1 MKLIKLFIAFLTLVC
16 ICFLIHVSHTLVECF
31 GFPMGVIMAAFPITA
46 AAILLYSFVELVE
59 TAQENRRMQERLR
72 NQPF

>member
-1 MKLIKLFIAFLTLVC
+1 
-16 ICFLIHVSHTLVECF
+16 
-31 GFPMGVIMAAFPITA
+31 MGVIMAAFPITA